1 MPEYTRFEPKFNEG
15 LNDEQIKQRM
25 ESNLV
30 NHDTTV
36 PTKSVKRIL
45 YENFF
50 TLFNL
55 LNLVLAIAIF
65 AVGSYKNMLFLFIVI
80 INTAISTIQE
90 IHSKRVVDKLSLMAT
105 SKVNVIRNSKKQN
118 ISIYELVLDDIVE
131 FRTGNQIP
139 TDSIIQDG

>member
-65 AVGSYKNMLFLFIVI
+65 AVGSYKNMLFLFILI
-80 INTAISTIQE
+80 IC
-90 IHSKRVVDKLSLMAT
+90 
-105 SKVNVIRNSKKQN
+105 
-118 ISIYELVLDDIVE
+118 
-131 FRTGNQIP
+131 
-139 TDSIIQDG
+139 